1 MGWLAERFEQNQKEA
16 LAKAFKADVLPMMKT
31 GHKSEIQILRE
42 ENEWLKMVLRDC
54 ENKRVNVQKKRV
66 IEMTKPQPCM
76 KDKCLSALSW
86 SAKLSEEERKVGKE
100 ALKLAQIIGTDSDEV
115 KKTEVRLAMR
125 LTKIITLCT
134 SWLHYGLSCD
144 EQQRDQMQM
153 RVNKKNLH
161 QGSIGDNEALQLQEE
176 EKDVPS

>member
-1 MGWLAERFEQNQKEA
+1 MGFLKKFQDTEKEA
-16 LAKAFKADVLPMMKT
+16 TVKAFTADGLQTLPPE
-31 GHKSEIQILRE
+31 HKSELQILRE
-42 ENEWLKMVLRDC
+42 ENEWLKMVLKDC
-54 ENKRVNVQKKRV
+54 EKKHVDEKSRRVVD
-66 IEMTKPQPCM
+66 MTRPQPCT

-86 SAKLSEEERKVGKE
+86 SAKLSEEERK
-100 ALKLAQIIGTDSDEV
+100 AQIIGTDSDEV
-115 KKTEVRLAMR
+115 KKTEARLAMR

-153 RVNKKNLH
+153 RINKKNLY
-161 QGSIGDNEALQLQEE
+161 QGSIGDNEALHLQEE

>member
-16 LAKAFKADVLPMMKT
+16 LAKAFKADVLPMMKME
-31 GHKSEIQILRE
+31 HKSEIQILRE

-66 IEMTKPQPCM
+66 IEMTKPQPCT

-100 ALKLAQIIGTDSDEV
+100 ALKLAQIIRTDSDEV
-115 KKTEVRLAMR
+115 KKTEARLAMR

-153 RVNKKNLH
+153 RINKKNLY
-161 QGSIGDNEALQLQEE
+161 QGSIGDNEALHLQEE

>member
-1 MGWLAERFEQNQKEA
+1 MGFLKKFQDTEKEA
-16 LAKAFKADVLPMMKT
+16 TVKAFTADGLQTLPPE
-31 GHKSEIQILRE
+31 HKSELQILRE
-42 ENEWLKMVLRDC
+42 ENEWLKMVLKDC
-54 ENKRVNVQKKRV
+54 EKKHVDEKSRRVVD
-66 IEMTKPQPCM
+66 MTRPQPCT

-115 KKTEVRLAMR
+115 KKTEARLAMR

-153 RVNKKNLH
+153 RINKKNLY
-161 QGSIGDNEALQLQEE
+161 QGSIGDNEALHLQEE

>member
-16 LAKAFKADVLPMMKT
+16 LAKAFKADVLPMMKME
-31 GHKSEIQILRE
+31 HKSEIQILRE

-66 IEMTKPQPCM
+66 IEMTKPQPCT

-100 ALKLAQIIGTDSDEV
+100 ALKLAQIIRTDSDEV
-115 KKTEVRLAMR
+115 KKTEARLAMR

-153 RVNKKNLH
+153 RINKKNLY
-161 QGSIGDNEALQLQEE
+161 QGRIGDNEALHLQEE